1 MVQGVQEYEQVRAE
15 LLRVLNSRR
24 KKQVP
29 LQVYPANPHKPYC
42 QQEASSSNPLV
53 VGLRSKGDCCDNEQD
68 LEEENLI
75 LTTEEGE
82 QGRVPLLIIRPK
94 TSNKVTARRP
104 TVVCLH
110 STGVSK
116 ETMRPFMEVGKLLLT
131 IPQISVLHVVS
142 WSIFIL

>member
-42 QQEASSSNPLV
+42 QQEASSSNSLV
-53 VGLRSKGDCCDNEQD
+53 VGLCPKGDCCDNEQD

-75 LTTEEGE
+75 LTAEA
-82 QGRVPLLIIRPK
+82 
-94 TSNKVTARRP
+94 S
-104 TVVCLH
+104 
-110 STGVSK
+110 S
-116 ETMRPFMEVGKLLLT
+116 
-131 IPQISVLHVVS
+131 IPYALS
-142 WSIFIL
+142 